1 MNDFMKQ
8 VFEMAAA
15 QGAFDR
21 IDTML
26 DNRCETMLAPYKERL
41 QEIGYEEIRDVVYAI
56 AYLSKKSA
64 FELGFKTAVKF
75 MVECMRDEET
85 T

>member
-26 DNRCETMLAPYKERL
+26 DNKIGGASCSER
-41 QEIGYEEIRDVVYAI
+41 E
-56 AYLSKKSA
+56 
-64 FELGFKTAVKF
+64 
-75 MVECMRDEET
+75 
-85 T
+85 